1 MEDDTLKRIYIFRI
15 ILFIIILVVPIITIN
30 LKPNQ
35 ISEIDNKK
43 FMEISDIFE
52 GDLTDNIETFI
63 GDRIGFRT
71 SMINAYTI
79 GMDVLF
85 NYMVH
90 PSYEYGQDG
99 YVFTKIAAEDFN
111 SEYQDIFS
119 DYILKLQNYCND
131 RDIKFLY
138 VIEPSKSAVYSEYLP
153 TGLNAMPND
162 NLNYFLNL
170 LDEKNIN
177 HVYTGDDLIK
187 YKSHYQVFD
196 KKYDANHWNETGA
209 IIGISS
215 ILDRLNEMD
224 STVDKLNI
232 NNFNISTVT
241 HTTLPVSY
249 FPINEESTIYE
260 LKDDTNIET
269 ISTFN
274 DKIKISEQ
282 FRNFSHYINKSNP
295 DAPKILVFAGSY
307 FSGKLKFLTNSFSEL
322 ILVHNYYNILNT
334 DYYIN
339 LFNPDIV
346 LFESSEQTH
355 NSYYFNSPSMRDITF
370 NKSLLSYSDLSNTQY
385 ATINGNIEIND
396 NGSVTD
402 FSIPLN
408 NGYSLYSYALIG
420 DRILDCRTI
429 SDDNGIDHIEFS
441 ITSSELENINEFTLY
456 TISNDEKEYSE
467 IKINLE

>member
-1 MEDDTLKRIYIFRI
+1 MEGDILKRIYFLRI
-15 ILFIIILVVPIITIN
+15 IIFIAILIIPIVTIN

-35 ISEIDNKK
+35 ISEIDNKAL
-43 FMEISDIFE
+43 MEISDIPK
-52 GDLTDNIETFI
+52 GDLTDNIEDFI
-63 GDRIGFRT
+63 EDRIGLRT

-79 GMDVLF
+79 GMNVLF

-99 YVFTKIAAEDFN
+99 YVFTKITNEDFN

-119 DYILKLQNYCND
+119 NYILKLQNYCND
-131 RDIKFLY
+131 RNIKFLY
-138 VIEPSKSAVYSEYLP
+138 TVEPSKSSVYSEYLP
-153 TGLNAMPND
+153 TGVNNTTND
-162 NLNYFLNL
+162 NLYYFLKL

-177 HVYTGDDLIK
+177 HVYTGDTLIK
-187 YKSHYQVFD
+187 YKNDYQVFD

-224 STVDKLNI
+224 STI
-232 NNFNISTVT
+232 NKFNIDNYNIGTVT

-249 FPINEESTIYE
+249 FPINEKSTTYE
-260 LKDDTNIET
+260 LKDDNNIET
-269 ISTFN
+269 IDTFN
-274 DKIKISEQ
+274 NKIKISEQ
-282 FRNFSHYINKSNP
+282 FRNFSHYINKSNL
-295 DAPKILVFAGSY
+295 DAPKILIFAGSY
-307 FSGKLKFLTNSFSEL
+307 FSGKLKFLTDSFSEL
-322 ILVHNYYNILNT
+322 ILIHNYYNILNA

-355 NSYYFNSPSMRDITF
+355 NSYYFNSSSMRDITF
-370 NKSLLSYSDLSNTQY
+370 NKPLLNYSNLVNTQY
-385 ATINGNIEIND
+385 ATINGNVEISD
-396 NGSVTD
+396 NGSVAD

-420 DRILDCRTI
+420 HRILDCRTI
-429 SDDNGIDHIEFS
+429 SSDNGINRIEFS
-441 ITSSELENINEFTLY
+441 IASSDLNNIDEFTLY

-467 IKINLE
+467 IKINF

>member
-1 MEDDTLKRIYIFRI
+1 MEGDILKRIYFLRI
-15 ILFIIILVVPIITIN
+15 IIFIAILIIPIVTIN
-30 LKPNQ
+30 LRPNQ
-35 ISEIDNKK
+35 ISEIDNKVL
-43 FMEISDIFE
+43 MEISDIPE
-52 GDLTDNIETFI
+52 GDLTDNIEDFI
-63 GDRIGFRT
+63 EDRIGLRT

-90 PSYEYGQDG
+90 PNYEYGQDG
-99 YVFTKIAAEDFN
+99 YVFTKITPQNFN
-111 SEYQDIFS
+111 GEYQDIFS

-131 RDIKFLY
+131 RNIKFLY
-138 VIEPSKSAVYSEYLP
+138 AVEPSKSSIYSEYLP
-153 TGLNAMPND
+153 AGVNNTTND
-162 NLNYFLNL
+162 NLYYFLKL

-177 HVYTGDDLIK
+177 HVYTGDALIK
-187 YKSHYQVFD
+187 YKNDYQVFD

-224 STVDKLNI
+224 SSINKFNI
-232 NNFNISTVT
+232 NNYNIGTVT

-260 LKDDTNIET
+260 LKDDSNIET
-269 ISTFN
+269 INTFN
-274 DKIKISEQ
+274 NKIKISEQ
-282 FRNFSHYINKSNP
+282 FRNFSHYINNSNLN
-295 DAPKILVFAGSY
+295 APKILVFAGSY
-307 FSGKLKFLTNSFSEL
+307 FSDKLKFLTDSFSEL
-322 ILVHNYYNILNT
+322 ILVHNYYNILNA

-355 NSYYFNSPSMRDITF
+355 NSYYFNSSSMRDITF
-370 NKSLLSYSDLSNTQY
+370 NKPLLNYSNLANTQY
-385 ATINGNIEIND
+385 ATINGNVEISD

-429 SDDNGIDHIEFS
+429 SSDNGINRIEFS
-441 ITSSELENINEFTLY
+441 IASSDLNNIDEFTLY

-467 IKINLE
+467 IKINF